1 MDDNALQVLFSSKT
15 DDHSTPQDFF
25 DKLNEEYNFE
35 LDVCATE
42 SNAKCSKFFTKE
54 QDALKQNWEGTCWMN
69 PPYGRDIILWMEKAY
84 KEHKKNKN
92 IIVCLVPVRTDT
104 NWWHSYVEG
113 KAKVKFIKG
122 RLKFGNS
129 TNSAPFPSA
138 LVIYKPRQKRIT
150 KQK

>member
-1 MDDNALQVLFSSKT
+1 MDENTLQVLFSSKT

-25 DKLNEEYNFE
+25 NKLNEEYQFE
-35 LDVCATE
+35 LDVCASE

-54 QDALKQNWEGTCWMN
+54 QDALKQDWTGTCWMN

-92 IIVCLVPVRTDT
+92 TIVCLVPVRTDT

-129 TNSAPFPSA
+129 ANSAPFPSA
-138 LVIYKPRQKRIT
+138 LVIYKPKQKRIA

>member
-35 LDVCATE
+35 LDVCATA
-42 SNAKCSKFFTKE
+42 SNAKCSNFFTKE

-92 IIVCLVPVRTDT
+92 TIVCLVPVRTDT

-129 TNSAPFPSA
+129 ANSAPFPSA
-138 LVIYKPRQKRIT
+138 LVIYKPRQKRVT